1 MLSGEHVGLRA
12 IEREDLPQLLA
23 WRNEPTLR
31 RFFRERRELS
41 MEDHTAWFQRTVA
54 GPGRADT
61 RMFAIEERSGGELV
75 GACGLCYIDW
85 VDATAELSLY
95 IGRDSVYVDGLLA
108 PDAARVLM
116 AHAFVDLDL
125 RRLWVEVYAYDTLKA
140 QLLRALGFSLEGTLR
155 EHRFHAGARHD
166 SLFFGLLRSGQG
178 A

>member
-1 MLSGEHVGLRA
+1 MLSAEHIALRA

-41 MEDHTAWFQRTVA
+41 MEDQTAWFERTIA
-54 GPGRADT
+54 GPGSATT
-61 RMFAIEERSGGELV
+61 RMFAIAQRRGGELV

-95 IGRDSVYVDGLLA
+95 IGRDRAYVDELLA
-108 PDAARVLM
+108 PDAARLLIR
-116 AHAFVDLDL
+116 HAFAELDL

-140 QLLRALGFSLEGTLR
+140 ELLRALGFALEGTLR

-166 SLFFGLLRSGQG
+166 SLFFGLLRSEWR

>member
-31 RFFRERRELS
+31 RFFRERRELG
-41 MEDHTAWFQRTVA
+41 MEDHTAWFQRIVA
-54 GPGRADT
+54 GPGRANT
-61 RMFAIEERSGGELV
+61 LMFAIQERSSGELV
-75 GACGLCYIDW
+75 GACGLCYVDW

-95 IGRDSVYVDGLLA
+95 IGKDRVYVDDLLA
-108 PDAARVLM
+108 PDAARVLI
-116 AHAFVDLDL
+116 AHAFDELDL
-125 RRLWVEVYAYDTLKA
+125 RRLWVEVYAYDTLKVR
-140 QLLRALGFSLEGTLR
+140 LLRALGFSLEGTLR

-166 SLFFGLLRSGQG
+166 SLFFGLLRSERR